1 MKDRTG
7 CAVVA
12 HQMDFFVVQ
21 VVTCVSYC
29 GYVQTTSC
37 IYVK

>member
-1 MKDRTG
+1 VKARTG
-7 CAVVA
+7 CAVVTL
-12 HQMDFFVVQ
+12 QMDFFVVR

-29 GYVQTTSC
+29 GYMQTANG